1 MKVVNFIVEIISILV
16 YLTVG
21 SFLIIVA
28 VHLVGFEDAINAVTD
43 IYKNPVHSLEAGGIG
58 LIFIVI
64 GLTLAKIIVKR
75 GRSDDALVLDSAAGK
90 IRVSVDAIEDI
101 ARKVL
106 KKFLL
111 IKEYR
116 VRTHVSDQHLEIKVR
131 LVLWSGGSIPNIV
144 NELRTDLGNRLSK
157 VLGLKDNME
166 IKVDVAKVLENE
178 QIDELQGAARS

>member
-28 VHLVGFEDAINAVTD
+28 VHLVGFEDAINAITD
-43 IYKNPVHSLEAGGIG
+43 IYKNPIHSLETGGVG

-64 GLTLAKIIVKR
+64 GLTLAKIVVKR
-75 GRSDDALVLDSAAGK
+75 GRSDDALMLEGTAGK
-90 IRVSVDAIEDI
+90 IRISVDAIEDI

-116 VRTHVSDQHLEIKVR
+116 VRTHISDRHLEIKIR
-131 LVLWSGGSIPNIV
+131 LVLWAGGNIPSLV
-144 NELRTDLGNRLSK
+144 NELNAELSNRLTK
-157 VLGLKDNME
+157 VLGLKDDIE

-178 QIDELQGAARS
+178 QIDELQGVK